1 MLLSMTGF
9 GEARIEGPE
18 LAVRAEVR
26 AVNNR
31 YFKLGIRCNESL
43 TAAAEAEIEA
53 LLKQAIRRG
62 TVQVNLF
69 IDRPPSSL
77 DFRVNRE
84 VLLGYWNQLVS
95 IAIEAHATPPNR
107 LDPFLQ
113 LPGVISDRS
122 DPAVRVE
129 EVKPILMAALEQAVQ
144 EFQRMRQVEGR
155 NMADDLRRNCREL
168 RELAEQ
174 VRTRAPAVIENYRR
188 RLRERLNRLLGEV
201 DIQAAQEDILREV
214 GLFAERSDIS
224 EELVRF
230 QSHVEQFLQAL
241 DSAAAEGVGRRLDFM
256 TQEMVRE
263 INTLGAKANDVEIS
277 GYVVRA
283 KTIVER
289 IREMVQNVE

>member
-9 GEARIEGPE
+9 GEARIEGPGF
-18 LAVRAEVR
+18 AVRAEVR

-31 YFKLGIRCNESL
+31 YFKLSIRCNESL

-53 LLKQAIRRG
+53 FLRRSIRRG

-69 IDRPPSSL
+69 VDRPPSSG
-77 DFRVNRE
+77 DFQINRE
-84 VLLGYWNQLVS
+84 VLLSYWNQLTS
-95 IAIEAHATPPNR
+95 IAVDAHATPPAK
-107 LDPFLQ
+107 LDAFLV

-122 DPAVRVE
+122 DPTGRVE
-129 EVKPILMAALEQAVQ
+129 ELKPILMAALEQATQ
-144 EFQRMRQVEGR
+144 EFDHMRQVEGR
-155 NMADDLRRNCREL
+155 NMADDLRRNCLEL
-168 RELAEQ
+168 LELAER
-174 VRTRAPAVIENYRR
+174 VRARAPAVIENYRE

-201 DIQAAQEDILREV
+201 DVQAAQDDILREV
-214 GLFAERSDIS
+214 GLFAERADIS

-230 QSHVEQFLQAL
+230 QSHVEQFLQAV
-241 DSAAAEGVGRRLDFM
+241 DSPSAEGIGRRLDFM

-277 GYVVRA
+277 AHVVQA
-283 KTIVER
+283 KTVVER

>member
-9 GEARIEGPE
+9 GEARIEGPGF
-18 LAVRAEVR
+18 AVRAEVR

-31 YFKLGIRCNESL
+31 YFKLSIRCNESL

-53 LLKQAIRRG
+53 LLKRDVRRG

-69 IDRPPSSL
+69 IDRPPSSV
-77 DFRVNRE
+77 DFRINRE
-84 VLLGYWNQLVS
+84 VLLGYWNQLTS
-95 IAIEAHATPPNR
+95 IAIDAHATPPNS
-107 LDPFLQ
+107 LDSFLQ
-113 LPGVISDRS
+113 LPGVISDRT
-122 DPAVRVE
+122 DPAGRVE
-129 EVKPILMAALEQAVQ
+129 ELKPILMAALEQAVQ
-144 EFQRMRQVEGR
+144 EFQRMRQIEGR

-168 RELAEQ
+168 LELVAQ
-174 VRTRAPAVIENYRR
+174 VRSRAPIVIENYRE

-241 DSAAAEGVGRRLDFM
+241 DSASADGIGRRLDFM

-277 GYVVRA
+277 GYVVQA
-283 KTIVER
+283 KTVVER